1 MVYCPTMAAC
11 VGVYF
16 KLVAC
21 AGLAL
26 VFRPS
31 TAFGAEEETKI
42 DRANADV
49 RGTAEE
55 RERSARHAK
64 PADDT
69 ADGGADHDIFGAVL
83 AGLFNASPAA
93 NASSDSDPER
103 KQESRGLLFLGYP
116 YEAGNGSYAHYEKG
130 SLRSGRQPFSGN
142 IGIEGGDAGGGTSR
156 LAARSN
162 LVLSWVVFEGGI
174 DQFSERTR
182 DQRLTLV
189 EALAG
194 FQASGHWLT
203 ARVHG
208 GARWL
213 EGDGGWGNPGWDL
226 GTQIQLFPI
235 RPLVFQAR
243 FDGGRVGESSL
254 FRASATVG
262 AMLNRVELFG
272 GYDLLAF
279 ETVGFYGPMAGM
291 RVWY

>member
-1 MVYCPTMAAC
+1 MI
-11 VGVYF
+11 F
-16 KLVAC
+16 LV
-21 AGLAL
+21 
-26 VFRPS
+26 
-31 TAFGAEEETKI
+31 
-42 DRANADV
+42 
-49 RGTAEE
+49 
-55 RERSARHAK
+55 RSWPGFSMRHPRRTQAQI
-64 PADDT
+64 P
-69 ADGGADHDIFGAVL
+69 IR
-83 AGLFNASPAA
+83 NASKSLPAPY
-93 NASSDSDPER
+93 SSVTLM
-103 KQESRGLLFLGYP
+103 KLGTGATRAKI
-116 YEAGNGSYAHYEKG
+116 EG
-130 SLRSGRQPFSGN
+130 SLSLGRLPITGN

-156 LAARSN
+156 LAVRSN
-162 LVLSWVVFEGGI
+162 FVFKDVVFEGGV

-194 FQASGHWLT
+194 FQASGDWLT

-213 EGDGGWGNPGWDL
+213 EGDGGWGNPGWNL

-235 RPLVFQAR
+235 RPLVIQAR
-243 FDGGRVGESSL
+243 FDGGRVGESNL

-262 AMLNRVELFG
+262 AMLNRVEIFG